1 MPTHHTHTHY
11 THAHYTHTHTTHTLA
26 DSHACVAFLW
36 NSDRSSSRTLFVV
49 SVGTANFI
57 IAQIIL
63 LFSAVFGFVQLIK
76 IAQMFLQAQQQR
88 QQQLGNCISMCICL
102 CRCIDRLSINAR
114 TFKIALPKI
123 QWICNLYSERLHSGA
138 ATLIKRRLLT
148 NCIRCA
154 AACVA
159 YF

>member
-1 MPTHHTHTHY
+1 M
-11 THAHYTHTHTTHTLA
+11 
-26 DSHACVAFLW
+26 
-36 NSDRSSSRTLFVV
+36 V

-76 IAQMFLQAQQQR
+76 IAQMYLQAQQQRQR

-102 CRCIDRLSINAR
+102 CRCIDRLSINVR

-123 QWICNLYSERLHSGA
+123 Q
-138 ATLIKRRLLT
+138 
-148 NCIRCA
+148 
-154 AACVA
+154 
-159 YF
+159 

>member
-1 MPTHHTHTHY
+1 M
-11 THAHYTHTHTTHTLA
+11 
-26 DSHACVAFLW
+26 
-36 NSDRSSSRTLFVV
+36 V

-88 QQQLGNCISMCICL
+88 QRQRQQQLGNCISMCICL

-123 QWICNLYSERLHSGA
+123 Q
-138 ATLIKRRLLT
+138 
-148 NCIRCA
+148 
-154 AACVA
+154 
-159 YF
+159 